1 MIVSQNALMDM
12 ENITFQLSD
21 VPGNFALCLNS
32 ECPLAERCLHQM
44 VRRMVAADEL
54 VLHVYNPEVVRGGK
68 DCEYFRALKLDRYA
82 KGFTRFQEEM
92 KPRQYAVFSGSLM
105 AQFGRNPYYERRRG
119 ERLLSPAEQEV
130 VLQALRK
137 AGIEENL
144 EFDGYEYR
152 INWID

>member
-1 MIVSQNALMDM
+1 MNM

-21 VPGNFALCLNS
+21 VPGNFTLCLNA

-44 VRRMVAADEL
+44 VRRMIPTDEL
-54 VLHVYNPEVVRGGK
+54 VLHVYNPEAVKGGENCK
-68 DCEYFRALKLDRYA
+68 FFRALKLDRYA
-82 KGFTRFQEEM
+82 KGFSRFQEEM
-92 KPRQYAVFSGSLM
+92 VPRQYAVFSRSLM
-105 AQFGRNPYYERRRG
+105 HYFGRNPYYERRRG
-119 ERLLSPAEQEV
+119 ERSLSPAEQEV

-137 AGIEENL
+137 AGIEEDL